1 MSPSNLPLRPEAG
14 CSFAGDTIRLEGS
27 LRFSGKF
34 LLDGAFIGDIEGN
47 GSLELGVSAKTE
59 GKIVTEELVHH
70 GKSEGDLLAL
80 DKLDLRAGCHHRGDI
95 QAPRVQISS
104 QACLDGVLRMPDS
117 SPDVP
122 ANLFFWRARKKILVG
137 GLGLLVVMLAAPSA
151 LQRIPPYLQNFEG
164 QIERLTRFLPNQEK
178 TGGEKMPTSNSARQ
192 DNLMRKALLFE
203 KEDKFQEATALLEK
217 AITADGQKTVL
228 ANFRLAKNLVRLA
241 RTEEAIVQL
250 DTLLLKTP
258 DSIEARVLLGDLHA
272 GSGNLKKAALAYAEA
287 IRQDPA
293 DMIIRRRLEKVR
305 IRMVPGKPSSDRLQ
319 KPPSPESVLTK
330 AEGLLK
336 ENKPVLAAKF
346 LEKYISFMPNEPRLY
361 FQLGTAKTEIA
372 DRKAAIE
379 AYEKVIMLTPD
390 WLDAYVRLGALLE
403 ASRRDKEAVAL
414 YTRAARLDPSNI
426 EMLVRI
432 ARLERSRGRKD
443 EAYRMLLKL
452 EKEHPRSTEVFLE
465 LGLLLWESGKTAESK
480 KIFKR
485 VLELDSDS
493 APALN
498 RLAWFYVVDN
508 ESLDRGIEL
517 SKRSLEIRPD
527 TPAYLDTLAELYYRN
542 KQPVKSIPLI
552 QRAIEL
558 EPSKRYYRVQ
568 LDKFKR
574 ARR

>member
-59 GKIVTEELVHH
+59 GKIVTEKLVHH

>member
-59 GKIVTEELVHH
+59 GKIVTEKLVHH

-258 DSIEARVLLGDLHA
+258 DYIEARVLLGDLHA